1 MTWSNLCLRRLLSL
15 QFGRWIWKRI
25 ELEES
30 TQVNVQTSWGIVMLV
45 REGKSPSRADTWT
58 LAAGRKEHVASRA
71 TVSLARTGWWPPTI
85 LPGWH
90 CSENSYGLDCHF
102 QRCNPEAIRFTQRT
116 EGVIRTRVTHLN
128 WELWLPG
135 GDKGW
140 CHPWPA
146 VSAGSSWK
154 ARVQIMRL
162 IADPWQR
169 RWGCW
174 RCDSG
179 WSWGVPPHRPHRL
192 EPPVPARLLGALAAL
207 PVPAGSA
214 PCLSD

>member
-1 MTWSNLCLRRLLSL
+1 
-15 QFGRWIWKRI
+15 
-25 ELEES
+25 
-30 TQVNVQTSWGIVMLV
+30 MLV

-174 RCDSG
+174 RCEPG
-179 WSWGVPPHRPHRL
+179 WSWGVPPLRPHSDWSRQSL
-192 EPPVPARLLGALAAL
+192 HGCWGHWQLSLSLPAQHPASLINITFQNLFILIKLLLIL
-207 PVPAGSA
+207 D
-214 PCLSD
+214 L